1 MLNAAC
7 LLRGIL
13 DQSEREWGE
22 RRSPD
27 KAHAWPRWP
36 GGVHPRTW
44 PVCCEPWAI
53 TIRENWARGQ
63 AGGTRTRCR

>member
-1 MLNAAC
+1 MLNAVC
-7 LLRGIL
+7 LLQGIL

-36 GGVHPRTW
+36 GGVHPQTW
-44 PVCCEPWAI
+44 PVRCEPWAI

-63 AGGTRTRCR
+63 AGGTRTRCQ